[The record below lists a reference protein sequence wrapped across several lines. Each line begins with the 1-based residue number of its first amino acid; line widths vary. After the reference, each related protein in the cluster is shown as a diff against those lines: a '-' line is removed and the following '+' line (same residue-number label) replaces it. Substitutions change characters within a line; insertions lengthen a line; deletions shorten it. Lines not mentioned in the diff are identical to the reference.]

1 MRSAHELK
9 MLSVIFIEQKEKVAN
24 ADLNHRVRGDSL
36 ADGNAAMADERRCV
50 YSGDRALQSSARRTT
65 DSSRRIDLPRS
76 ADRPDG
82 HTDAHTQCDDDP
94 KEDKIEM
101 FLPQRARLIDTFDL
115 LAYNQISY

>member
-1 MRSAHELK
+1 

-82 HTDAHTQCDDDP
+82 HTDATHSAMMTQ
-94 KEDKIEM
+94 K
-101 FLPQRARLIDTFDL
+101 RTRLRCFCP
-115 LAYNQISY
+115 SERV